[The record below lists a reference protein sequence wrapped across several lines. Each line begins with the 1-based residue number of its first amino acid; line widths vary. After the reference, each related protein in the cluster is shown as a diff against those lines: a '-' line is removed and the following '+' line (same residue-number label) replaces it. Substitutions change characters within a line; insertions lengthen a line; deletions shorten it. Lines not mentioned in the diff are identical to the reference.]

1 MLIRFT
7 LLFAAV
13 LAVATGWYQLARF
26 SSTPGEQTAAPARL
40 PSNIP
45 QISAISAIS
54 EIKTTPALAAA
65 NSSSQTPLLLVF
77 MHPRCSC
84 TPATLQQL
92 DHILDVSHAPVRLA
106 LVVYQSAVV
115 NEPSAQSA
123 RLLRHTAQ
131 IVPDINGRLARRF
144 GAATSGEVVLY
155 SSGGQLLYQGGIT
168 PLRAHTGDSLA
179 SDALRLALTTG
190 EAQARTFNVFGC
202 PIFSAPSHSGH
213 AG

>member
-45 QISAISAIS
+45 QISAISEIS